1 MALQLGLKR
10 PLVTQQFITFS
21 VSVTTSPLPLTTTVN
36 KEQLITSF
44 IISNPSTGIS
54 VFIGNQGVS
63 TTTGLEVIAGTTP
76 VFEILQEGRQLYE
89 LQEPALD
96 IVSGQQCRRVEAFG
110 IPFIVWD
117 MTQWFVVAA
126 AATTISVALFPAPY
140 L

>member
-10 PLVTQQFITFS
+10 PLVTQQFITLS
-21 VSVTTSPLPLTTTVN
+21 VSVTTSPLPLATTVN

-44 IISNPSTGIS
+44 VISNPSTGSS

-63 TTTGLEVIAGTTP
+63 TTSGLEVIAGTTP

-126 AATTISVALFPAPY
+126 ANTTISVALFPAPY